1 MSRHDPAHNG
11 VGPDE
16 HWSIGEVLALLQED
30 FPEVT
35 ISKIRFL
42 ESQGLINPERTPSGY
57 RRFYETDFDRIRWI
71 LTQQRDN
78 YLPLKV
84 IRDRLFS
91 GEPLDE
97 LTSDAVEPSVV
108 EQSVVEQSVV
118 EQSVVEPTALEAFL
132 TTPLVDLTDGAAELQ
147 AVRTRDV
154 AALWDELASDV
165 AAALIDQPVR
175 GMRPEPAF
183 ASEHAIAVE
192 SGIQV
197 EQADVNQAEPEPREP
212 EQPVSEPAPLTASD
226 LPSDPITRE
235 ELASLSGCDQAFLHE
250 LERFRLIEGQKV
262 GGSLL
267 FDPRAVTIAKL
278 AAAFGASGLDPRHLR
293 TYRLA
298 AEREVGLIAQVI
310 EPGLRRRDPGARR
323 EVFAQLDALTAASS
337 ALHAAL
343 VDSVISEQF
352 PDRLF

>member
-1 MSRHDPAHNG
+1 MSYGAAREG
-11 VGPDE
+11 IGPGE
-16 HWSIGEVLALLQED
+16 HLSIGEVLTVLQED

-57 RRFYETDFDRIRWI
+57 RRFYGADFDRIRWI

-84 IRDRLFS
+84 IRSRLLS
-91 GEPLDE
+91 GEPLDDPGQSE
-97 LTSDAVEPSVV
+97 PGQSEPS
-108 EQSVVEQSVV
+108 
-118 EQSVVEPTALEAFL
+118 ALEAFL
-132 TTPLVDLTDGAAELQ
+132 ATPLVDPTDGATAT
-147 AVRTRDV
+147 AVQSADDEAMKTRDV

-175 GMRPEPAF
+175 TATLDLASRSEQDPDPEPF
-183 ASEHAIAVE
+183 AVAERSEL
-192 SGIQV
+192 
-197 EQADVNQAEPEPREP
+197 EQA
-212 EQPVSEPAPLTASD
+212 VSEF
-226 LPSDPITRE
+226 DPIVPDVPVTLE
-235 ELASLSGCDQAFLHE
+235 ELATLSGCDRAFLHD

-267 FDPRAVTIAKL
+267 FDPRAVVIAKL
-278 AAAFGASGLDPRHLR
+278 AATFGSNGLDPRHLR

-298 AEREVGLIAQVI
+298 AEREVGLIGQVV
-310 EPGLRRRDPGARR
+310 EPGLRRRDPQARR
-323 EVFAQLDALTAASS
+323 EVFAQLESLAAASS

-343 VDSVISEQF
+343 VETVIAEQF

>member
-11 VGPDE
+11 IGPDE

-57 RRFYETDFDRIRWI
+57 RRFYQTDFDRIRWI

-97 LTSDAVEPSVV
+97 LASG
-108 EQSVVEQSVV
+108 
-118 EQSVVEPTALEAFL
+118 VVEPTALEAFL
-132 TTPLVDLTDGAAELQ
+132 TTPLVDLTDRAAELQ

-154 AALWDELASDV
+154 AALWEELASDV

-175 GMRPEPAF
+175 RTNPEPAF
-183 ASEHAIAVE
+183 ASEHAVVVE
-192 SGIQV
+192 PVVHV
-197 EQADVNQAEPEPREP
+197 EPPEIERREP
-212 EQPVSEPAPLTASD
+212 EQTLSESAPLTASEI
-226 LPSDPITRE
+226 PPDPITRE
-235 ELASLSGCDQAFLHE
+235 ELATLSGCDQAFLHE
-250 LERFRLIEGQKV
+250 LERFRLIEGHKV

-278 AAAFGASGLDPRHLR
+278 AASFGASGLDPRHLR

-323 EVFAQLDALTAASS
+323 EVFAQLDSLAAASS

-343 VDSVISEQF
+343 VEAVISEQF

>member
-1 MSRHDPAHNG
+1 MSHDAAQHG
-11 VGPDE
+11 SGQHGSGQHGIGPGE

-57 RRFYETDFDRIRWI
+57 RRFYGTDFDRIRWI

-91 GEPLDE
+91 GEPLDALEAGPGDLPSGE
-97 LTSDAVEPSVV
+97 LHQPEPS
-108 EQSVVEQSVV
+108 
-118 EQSVVEPTALEAFL
+118 ALEAFL
-132 TTPLVDLTDGAAELQ
+132 AAPLVDLTDGAAASAGPSLDEQ
-147 AVRTRDV
+147 AVATRDV

-175 GMRPEPAF
+175 TATLDLVTHSDRTSDHEPF
-183 ASEHAIAVE
+183 AETERS
-192 SGIQV
+192 Q
-197 EQADVNQAEPEPREP
+197 Q
-212 EQPVSEPAPLTASD
+212 EQPVSEPDTAIPD
-226 LPSDPITRE
+226 DPITRE
-235 ELASLSGCDQAFLHE
+235 ELATLSGCDQVFLHE

-262 GGSLL
+262 GGSVL
-267 FDPRAVTIAKL
+267 FDPRSVAIAKL
-278 AAAFGASGLDPRHLR
+278 AATFGANGLDPRHLR

-298 AEREVGLIAQVI
+298 AEREVGLIAQVV

-323 EVFAQLDALTAASS
+323 EVFAQLESLAAASS

-343 VDSVISEQF
+343 VESVIAEQF

>member
-11 VGPDE
+11 IGPDE

-97 LTSDAVEPSVV
+97 SAGAPT
-108 EQSVVEQSVV
+108 
-118 EQSVVEPTALEAFL
+118 EPTALEAFL

-165 AAALIDQPVR
+165 AAALIDQPR
-175 GMRPEPAF
+175 RTNPETVF
-183 ASEHAIAVE
+183 ASEHAIAVDAVVQVDHAAVDHAAVE
-192 SGIQV
+192 LAAV
-197 EQADVNQAEPEPREP
+197 EQADVEPREP

-226 LPSDPITRE
+226 VPSDPITRE
-235 ELASLSGCDQAFLHE
+235 ELATWSGCDQAFLHE

-267 FDPRAVTIAKL
+267 FDPRAVTIARL
-278 AAAFGASGLDPRHLR
+278 AAAFGANGLDPRHLR

-323 EVFAQLDALTAASS
+323 EAFAQLDSLAAASS

-343 VDSVISEQF
+343 VESVISEQF